1 MDIVKVNLKNCF
13 GIGSFDFTFDFS
25 GATNKSYL
33 IYAPNGTMKTSF
45 AKTME
50 TIGKNNGEPPKDN
63 IYAERTSEYRIDV
76 DGQPINPSSIL
87 VVNSETE
94 DLDTTNKISKFIAS
108 KDLKSKYDSIYNEL
122 NEKRKGYVTLL
133 KEISRSTDCES
144 ELITT
149 FKTNDKDNFFDV
161 LEIAYKKIDDY
172 EKLKIDFKYNTVFD
186 KNNKVKGFLDRHKNV
201 LNNYVNNYNE
211 LLSQSVLF
219 RKSNNSFGTTQANEL
234 LKSTEDNSFFDA
246 GHKLVINSNI
256 EISSFAGLK
265 QLLDE
270 ELEKIL
276 NEATLKKEFEKID
289 KAIGSNAE
297 LREFKKVIEN
307 DNSLLVQLANYDEFR
322 IKVWVNFIQNLKTET
337 ENIIQF
343 YRSKKEDIEK
353 VLIEARKESE
363 TWNLIINKFNQRFYV
378 PFKVKLTNQEDII
391 LKEQTASLEF
401 EYKDT
406 DLDSIDIKERSK
418 LFNVLSKGEK
428 RAFFI
433 LQVLFDVESRIIN
446 GEQTLLIVDDI
457 ADSFDYKN
465 KYAIIEYLNE
475 LHNRMDFRL
484 IILTHNFDFYRTIG
498 TRLGINRSLIFMALK
513 DSDRNIVLQQ
523 GQYLKDIFLYYRNN
537 IRNKKVFISLIPFFR
552 NLLEYSDGHDTSE
565 YLLLTSCL
573 HLKPNSNS
581 LKCLDIINILI
592 QKFPS
597 VNVSNILFEN
607 EFVITMITNVADM
620 ISCENSID
628 EINLENKIVLS
639 IAIRLLAEQY
649 LISVLPEVNLESI
662 NSCQTSRL
670 IKEFRNT
677 QPCLEL
683 LQTFDKVS
691 LMTPE
696 NIHLNS
702 FMYEPLI
709 DTSVYHLVSLYNEV
723 KNLLVD

>member
-1 MDIVKVNLKNCF
+1 MDIVKVDLKNCF

-50 TIGKNNGEPPKDN
+50 TISKNNGELPKDN
-63 IYAERTSEYRIDV
+63 IYAERISEYRIDV

-94 DLDTTNKISKFIAS
+94 DLDTSNKISKFIAS

-161 LEIAYKKIDDY
+161 LEIAYKKMDDY

-186 KNNKVKGFLDRHKNV
+186 KNNKVKGFLDRHKDM
-201 LNNYVNNYNE
+201 LDNYVSNYNE

-246 GHKLVINSNI
+246 GHKLIINSNI
-256 EISSFAGLK
+256 EISSFVGLK

-307 DNSLLVQLANYDEFR
+307 DNSLLVQLANFDEFR
-322 IKVWVNFIQNLKTET
+322 KKVWVNFIQNLKTET

-343 YRSKKEDIEK
+343 YQSKKEDIEK
-353 VLIEARKESE
+353 VLIEAKKESE

-401 EYKDT
+401 EYRDT
-406 DLDSIDIKERSK
+406 DINFIDIKERTQ

-433 LQVLFDVESRIIN
+433 LQVLFDIESRIIN
-446 GEQTLLIVDDI
+446 GEPTLLILDDI

-465 KYAIIEYLNE
+465 KYAIIEYINE
-475 LHNRMDFRL
+475 LHKREDFRL
-484 IILTHNFDFYRTIG
+484 IILTHNFDFYRTVG
-498 TRLGINRSLIFMALK
+498 TRLGISRSLIFMAIK
-513 DSDRNIVLQQ
+513 DNKRKVSLEK
-523 GQYLKDIFLYYRNN
+523 GQYLKDIFLYYKNN
-537 IRNKKVFISLIPFFR
+537 IKKEKVFISIIPFFR
-552 NLLEYSDGHDTSE
+552 NLLEYSDGQESSE

-573 HLKPNSNS
+573 HFKPNSSS
-581 LKCLDIINILI
+581 LKCIDIINILVS
-592 QKFPS
+592 KFPS
-597 VNVSNILFEN
+597 VNVNNIRFEN
-607 EFVITMITNVADM
+607 EFVITMIKSLAES
-620 ISCENSID
+620 ISNDDQVD
-628 EINLENKIVLS
+628 EINLENKIILS
-639 IAIRLLAEQY
+639 IAIRLLAEEY
-649 LISVLPEVNLESI
+649 LISVLPEVSLEAI
-662 NSCQTSRL
+662 GGCQTSKL
-670 IKEFRNT
+670 INEYRIIY
-677 QPCLEL
+677 PAHED
-683 LQTFDKVS
+683 LQTFDKVA

-696 NIHLNS
+696 NIHINS